1 MLIYRNSYCKIY
13 NLPLRR
19 ADAGLRRRDRHC
31 VNWMW
36 ILVIGLR
43 RGDYIIIIII
53 VIIIIIII
61 IIILFHFSP
70 FIPFDTS
77 FVIINM
83 F

>member
-1 MLIYRNSYCKIY
+1 
-13 NLPLRR
+13 
-19 ADAGLRRRDRHC
+19 
-31 VNWMW
+31 MW